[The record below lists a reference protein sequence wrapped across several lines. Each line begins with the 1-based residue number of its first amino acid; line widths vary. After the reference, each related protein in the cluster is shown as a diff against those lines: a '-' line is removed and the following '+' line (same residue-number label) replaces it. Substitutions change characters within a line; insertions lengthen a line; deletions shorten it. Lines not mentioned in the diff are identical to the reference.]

1 MKNEFVIWGIAP
13 NTTEEGILFTKA
25 ESMEEAKRVINILT
39 THHNCKACRIQVI
52 DFTKGIDFLSIIN
65 N

>member
-13 NTTEEGILFTKA
+13 NTTQEDVLFTKA

-39 THHNCKACRIQVI
+39 TQHNCKE
-52 DFTKGIDFLSIIN
+52 
-65 N
+65 